1 MCPKQSLGAHPMV
14 SGRQQA
20 GLAGASLPG
29 AGGDYQLWGH
39 LHQLDSSVTRE
50 TRSGDHPLMPIR

>member
-1 MCPKQSLGAHPMV
+1 MV

-29 AGGDYQLWGH
+29 AEGDYQLWGH